1 MAGWAVRT
9 AACAASLLTAY
20 PPDRLTAQAVL
31 EKFSSDNLKP
41 SAIQLDLGPLG
52 GDQIR
57 GTTAGGVRLDYGF
70 VAPRLRVL
78 LGLSYFQSEL
88 SAEAR
93 RRFED
98 RLKSV
103 IVDPTADYT
112 IQLGRITWSDVTGD
126 LDLQYVMP
134 QGRTVTAYL
143 GVGLGIH
150 LRHGSGPSIN
160 GTFVQDALNGFTAG
174 LNGTLGAEVGGNRW
188 RLTLDGRGV
197 VASGLSTLSLRAGV
211 MYRWAGAGGKGKGG

>member
-1 MAGWAVRT
+1 
-9 AACAASLLTAY
+9 
-20 PPDRLTAQAVL
+20 VL

-78 LGLSYFQSEL
+78 LGLSYFRSEL